1 MKSRNRWM
9 MLSLMGVFALAACDD
24 TTGPNAAFDA
34 SVAAEDYQA
43 MSDVVDSPD
52 WDAFRTA
59 AAGFSYGGSQSQD
72 VPAALAQTIEGLEGL
87 RNARGEDMARA
98 VIAGWGDLPTS
109 AQAVISETHRGV
121 TFEYSAETQ
130 DYYAGERAG
139 APLNGVRF
147 ILYEMDEFDNPI
159 IENEIGWVDLLD
171 EGDNVE
177 PIILRLSATANSV
190 NFLDYRVELSNPETG
205 SGALA
210 IDGFLANDQDQLD
223 FDIDVVASQS
233 QEQGEVDITF
243 NASIDSRDFQI
254 ALALEG
260 VNDETGESGALS
272 LTVTHGP
279 HSIAVNGTVVTGV
292 LDATIALN
300 GEDWVTM
307 TGDPENPT
315 FNSVSGEGLTAEE
328 LVMLGEVGDVAERV
342 FEFFGELM
350 EPAMHIIWL
359 GLVL

>member
-1 MKSRNRWM
+1 M
-9 MLSLMGVFALAACDD
+9 MMSLMGVFALAACDD

-34 SVAAEDYQA
+34 SVAADDYQA
-43 MSDVVDSPD
+43 MSEVVNSPD
-52 WDAFRTA
+52 WDAFRSA
-59 AAGFSYGGSQSQD
+59 AAGFSYGQSQSQD

-87 RNARGEDMARA
+87 RTARGEDMARA

-121 TFEYSAETQ
+121 TFEYSTETE
-130 DYYAGERAG
+130 DYFAGERTG

-147 ILYEMDEFDNPI
+147 ILYELDEFENPI
-159 IENEIGWVDLLD
+159 VESEIGWVDLLD
-171 EGDNVE
+171 EGDEVE
-177 PIILRLSATANSV
+177 GVVLRLSATANSV
-190 NFLDYRVELSNPETG
+190 NFLDYRVALENPEVGTG
-205 SGALA
+205 SLA
-210 IDGFLANDQDQLD
+210 IDGFLRNAEDQLD

-233 QEQGEVDITF
+233 QQEGEVDITF
-243 NASIDSRDFQI
+243 NASIDSRNFGI
-254 ALALEG
+254 ALALDA
-260 VNDETGESGALS
+260 VNDDTGETGALS
-272 LTVTHGP
+272 LTVTHGA
-279 HSIAVNGTVVTGV
+279 HSIAVDGTVVEGV

-328 LVMLGEVGDVAERV
+328 LVMLGEVGNVAERV

-350 EPAMHIIWL
+350 EPAMHIILL
-359 GLVL
+359 GLIL